1 MTSYIIR
8 SSILGTAAL
17 IALIFIPA
25 AKRSSRAISESCRVA
40 GIPTGA
46 TPRSKTLLVNSSTKS
61 GTPSVRSAI

>member
-25 AKRSSRAISESCRVA
+25 GTVNYWQGWACVAVWIISGGSYTS
-40 GIPTGA
+40 IF
-46 TPRSKTLLVNSSTKS
+46 S
-61 GTPSVRSAI
+61 